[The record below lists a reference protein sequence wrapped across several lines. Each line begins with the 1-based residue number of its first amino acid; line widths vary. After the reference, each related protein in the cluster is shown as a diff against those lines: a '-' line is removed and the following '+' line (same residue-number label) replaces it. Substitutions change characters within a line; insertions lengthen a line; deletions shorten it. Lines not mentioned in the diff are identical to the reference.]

1 MANKDQ
7 GRKDKKKPSKLTPA
21 EKKRRKQEKK
31 NRKQK

>member
-21 EKKRRKQEKK
+21 EKKKRKQGKK
-31 NRKQK
+31 NKKGK